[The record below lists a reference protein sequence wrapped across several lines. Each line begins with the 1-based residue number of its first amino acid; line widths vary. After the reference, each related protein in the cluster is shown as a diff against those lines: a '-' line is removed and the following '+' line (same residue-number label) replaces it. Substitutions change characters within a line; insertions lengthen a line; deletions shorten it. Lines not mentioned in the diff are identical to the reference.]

1 MYLNLQEQVGKNKK
15 DIEDIRSI
23 TLNLERFGV
32 RVVGEEVSVEDLPD
46 PLTYAGQYGDAYLIG
61 EETPFDMYIFTQP
74 SAGETNP
81 KWFNIGPF
89 PAPGDQGPQGPE
101 GPQGPQGESSK
112 WRVGQVNPSILDTD
126 KLNDLYLNT
135 STGMVYQFN
144 GSLWVPY
151 ASIRG
156 PEGPQGPQGPQ
167 GPTGQRG
174 PIGPIGPVGPAGS
187 VVEVIGVVDTLGS
200 LPDPD
205 SVPRNSAY
213 VFDDGVNKDLYIIV
227 EESGDLSWYNAG
239 PFTGVAGDAA
249 GFGQV
254 TAAVS
259 PLGPDDAP
267 TASVVTSG
275 PNTAKNMA
283 FLFGLPVGIDLSNVP
298 HPETPST
305 TKGYTQKVI
314 EDKTLN
320 RVIKSLSEIG
330 ITGESVPASILDVLA
345 AMVGDYPNTDL
356 RVSNVTANENIS
368 DSPTSTGW
376 LCIRYASE
384 NVRPDVR
391 WIDNTTY
398 DEYVF
403 AGSDGVN
410 PIWHKVTTD
419 ADGGGGGGGV
429 TIIGGNILIN
439 PNLSTPINQRAYTSS
454 KTTVNKNTYTIDRWM
469 AASGTTLACGAPLN
483 LYGGTLHQYIDK
495 LNYGSKYFFAGVKIN
510 KSFSTLTPTI
520 RLGYKTS
527 GPLMYLTPVNAAPI
541 VFDNVNIRQI
551 VNVYENPGVVASWYD
566 FEIGVTAA
574 QSTDCAALISAFL
587 YTGPTYNEDALSEF
601 LFPVVIDENIELE
614 KCKYYYQHID
624 NSTYGR
630 DPITLF
636 MAYSGTTITQKRFCH
651 AINLGKMRVAPTINN
666 SSRHFIKC
674 YTSTAEYSTQGIGTI
689 RNEKG
694 GYVSYFQQSSN
705 MDDYQNLRDNGYG
718 YASNYIAD
726 AEIYP

>member
-1 MYLNLQEQVGKNKK
+1 MGKNKK
-15 DIEDIRSI
+15 DIEELRNV

-46 PLTYAGQYGDAYLIG
+46 PLTYGGQYGDAYLIG
-61 EETPFDMYIFTQP
+61 EEPPFNMYIFTQP

-89 PAPGDQGPQGPE
+89 PAPGDQGTEGPE
-101 GPQGPQGESSK
+101 GPEGPRGESSK

-227 EESGDLSWYNAG
+227 EESGALSWYNAG

-254 TAAVS
+254 TAAVT
-259 PLGPDDAP
+259 PLGPDDSP

-275 PNTAKNMA
+275 PSTAKNFA
-283 FLFGLPVGIDLSNVP
+283 FVFGLPVGIDLSNVP
-298 HPETPST
+298 HPDDPST

-314 EDKTLN
+314 EDKTVN

-330 ITGESVPASILDVLA
+330 FAGEALPASILDVLT
-345 AMVGDYPNTDL
+345 AMVGNYPNTDL
-356 RVSNVTANENIS
+356 RVSNVTAYENIS
-368 DSPTSTGW
+368 DAPTSTGW

-419 ADGGGGGGGV
+419 ADGGGGGYMP
-429 TIIGGNILIN
+429 NLLIN
-439 PNLSTPINQRAYTSS
+439 PDFKINQRGSLSYTGTNSMYTVDRWYKGTS
-454 KTTVNKNTYTIDRWM
+454 QNTFTVTPNANGTITVTTTGSDGSIFQPVEKTLLGLGGKKVTFSIFDGTDVISCTGTVPSGNTLVRFAEETKNGIRISLTNRDTGGIIDATIRFLNTNTTYTVHWAKLELGEEPTPFSPPDPASELLKCKRFFEVLPTSGRKQAYATHINSQGNIAVL
-469 AASGTTLACGAPLN
+469 AA
-483 LYGGTLHQYIDK
+483 HFVIVEK
-495 LNYGSKYFFAGVKIN
+495 RV
-510 KSFSTLTPTI
+510 TPTI
-520 RLGYKTS
+520 SNTPSIG
-527 GPLMYLTPVNAAPI
+527 YLTITGDPYSWNPTVAYQKNIIYFQITGRSIPLS
-541 VFDNVNIRQI
+541 NV
-551 VNVYENPGVVASWYD
+551 
-566 FEIGVTAA
+566 
-574 QSTDCAALISAFL
+574 
-587 YTGPTYNEDALSEF
+587 
-601 LFPVVIDENIELE
+601 
-614 KCKYYYQHID
+614 
-624 NSTYGR
+624 
-630 DPITLF
+630 
-636 MAYSGTTITQKRFCH
+636 
-651 AINLGKMRVAPTINN
+651 
-666 SSRHFIKC
+666 
-674 YTSTAEYSTQGIGTI
+674 GTI
-689 RNEKG
+689 ITTN
-694 GYVSYFQQSSN
+694 YN
-705 MDDYQNLRDNGYG
+705 DDTTL
-718 YASNYIAD
+718 D
-726 AEIYP
+726 AEIY

>member
-1 MYLNLQEQVGKNKK
+1 MGKNKK
-15 DIEDIRSI
+15 DIEELRKV

-32 RVVGEEVSVEDLPD
+32 RVVGEEVSAEDLPN
-46 PLTYAGQYGDAYLIG
+46 PLTYGGQYGDAYLIG
-61 EETPFDMYIFTQP
+61 EEPPFNMYIFTQP

-89 PAPGDQGPQGPE
+89 PAPGEQGPE
-101 GPQGPQGESSK
+101 GPEGKEGPRGESSK

-144 GSLWVPY
+144 GSFWVPY

-156 PEGPQGPQGPQ
+156 PEGQQGPQGPQ
-167 GPTGQRG
+167 GITGPRG

-227 EESGDLSWYNAG
+227 EESGELSWYNAG

-254 TAAVS
+254 TAAVT
-259 PLGPDDAP
+259 PLGPDDTP

-275 PNTAKNMA
+275 PSTAKNFA
-283 FLFGLPVGIDLSNVP
+283 FDFGLPVGIDLSNVP
-298 HPETPST
+298 HTDDPST

-320 RVIKSLSEIG
+320 RVIKSLYEIG
-330 ITGESVPASILDVLA
+330 ITGEAVPASILDVLA

-403 AGSDGVN
+403 AGSDGEN

-419 ADGGGGGGGV
+419 ADGGGGGGG
-429 TIIGGNILIN
+429 GGYMPNLLIN
-439 PNLSTPINQRAYTSS
+439 PDFKINQRGSSSYTGTKS
-454 KTTVNKNTYTIDRWM
+454 TYTVDRWYK
-469 AASGTTLACGAPLN
+469 GTSTN
-483 LYGGTLHQYIDK
+483 
-495 LNYGSKYFFAGVKIN
+495 
-510 KSFSTLTPTI
+510 TLTV
-520 RLGYKTS
+520 
-527 GPLMYLTPVNAAPI
+527 TPNA
-541 VFDNVNIRQI
+541 N
-551 VNVYENPGVVASWYD
+551 GT
-566 FEIGVTAA
+566 IGVTTTGSSGSLIQPVEKALLGLGGKKVTFSIFDGTDVISCTGTVPSNDTLVNFA
-574 QSTDCAALISAFL
+574 TQTQNGIRITLTNSTGRVDANIIFVDTNTT
-587 YTGPTYNEDALSEF
+587 YTVHWAKLELGEEPTPFSPPDPAT
-601 LFPVVIDENIELE
+601 ELE
-614 KCKYYYQHID
+614 KCKRYYQKI
-624 NSTYGR
+624 NGTSQFYISWAQAPNASWTYVSFNLNMRISPTRSGNVEIIGYSTDGQ
-630 DPITLF
+630 IT
-636 MAYSGTTITQKRFCH
+636 R
-651 AINLGKMRVAPTINN
+651 N
-666 SSRHFIKC
+666 SSQFSSFSIVNNVIF
-674 YTSTAEYSTQGIGTI
+674 YLNY
-689 RNEKG
+689 NG
-694 GYVSYFQQSSN
+694 GLSRPIISSN
-705 MDDYQNLRDNGYG
+705 TN
-718 YASNYIAD
+718 AVAD
-726 AEIYP
+726 AEIY